1 MILENQTS
9 YRYDK
14 CLQLISYQYLGM
26 TKIAGALN
34 MLPKIMLQQ
43 NISNPSAKEAM
54 EIYRTDR
61 NYPKFYRNFVGSSD
75 NGLGCCLC
83 HRYKFDGKVLVKS

>member
-1 MILENQTS
+1 
-9 YRYDK
+9 
-14 CLQLISYQYLGM
+14 M

-34 MLPKIMLQQ
+34 MPPKIMLQQ

-61 NYPKFYRNFVGSSD
+61 NYPKFYRNLS
-75 NGLGCCLC
+75 
-83 HRYKFDGKVLVKS
+83 

>member
-1 MILENQTS
+1 LNATEV
-9 YRYDK
+9 
-14 CLQLISYQYLGM
+14 ISYQYLGV

-61 NYPKFYRNFVGSSD
+61 NYPKFYRN
-75 NGLGCCLC
+75 LGISLMV
-83 HRYKFDGKVLVKS
+83 RF